1 MGSRQT
7 PTTKY
12 KKKETIPP
20 PFQPNPPPPPPPEKK
35 EKEKGNAPK
44 NLSPKS
50 AFSKIFKEGDFFFG
64 CVVLARRTVCVAVCI
79 GLPYRVQSG
88 SCILLI

>member
-1 MGSRQT
+1 MSQLNGHATNNNNIS
-7 PTTKY
+7 
-12 KKKETIPP
+12 
-20 PFQPNPPPPPPPEKK
+20 PPPPEKK

-50 AFSKIFKEGDFFFG
+50 AFSKIFKEGVFFFG